1 MKIVLF
7 KMLMEFKLDL
17 KKKKKNRLKLL
28 IIYLV
33 VGCKI
38 FFDVKVV
45 IDFSICDYIVMQI
58 YKFFKNYEN
67 FGK

>member
-17 KKKKKNRLKLL
+17 KKKNRLKLL
-28 IIYLV
+28 IIFLV

-58 YKFFKNYEN
+58 YRFFKNYEN

>member
-17 KKKKKNRLKLL
+17 KKKKNRLKLL
-28 IIYLV
+28 IIFLV

-58 YKFFKNYEN
+58 YRFFKNYEN

>member
-17 KKKKKNRLKLL
+17 KKKNRLKLL
-28 IIYLV
+28 IIYFV